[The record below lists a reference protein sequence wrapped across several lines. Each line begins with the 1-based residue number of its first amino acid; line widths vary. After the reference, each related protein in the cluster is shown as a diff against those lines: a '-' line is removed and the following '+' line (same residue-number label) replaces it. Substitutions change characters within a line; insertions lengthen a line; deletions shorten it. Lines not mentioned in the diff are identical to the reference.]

1 MMVRNRKGG
10 MKKVEDYVKL
20 KFSGTED
27 YSQCV
32 DKALDSLTMD
42 LEESQEEACLFR
54 LNGSKV
60 LDNPIVDED
69 GIERPWMLAR
79 YLETA
84 YQKQTQFKLGIGIIE
99 VSYV

>member
-1 MMVRNRKGG
+1 MMVRNRKDG
-10 MKKVEDYVKL
+10 MKKVEDYVEL

-32 DKALDSLTMD
+32 DKALDSFMD
-42 LEESQEEACLFR
+42 LEESQEEACLLR

-84 YQKQTQFKLGIGIIE
+84 YKKQTQFKLGIGIIE
-99 VSYV
+99 VSCV

>member
-1 MMVRNRKGG
+1 MVRNRKGG
-10 MKKVEDYVKL
+10 MKEDDYVEL

-32 DKALDSLTMD
+32 NKALDSLSMD

-54 LNGSKV
+54 LNGFKV

-69 GIERPWMLAR
+69 GIERPWILAR

-84 YQKQTQFKLGIGIIE
+84 YQK
-99 VSYV
+99 